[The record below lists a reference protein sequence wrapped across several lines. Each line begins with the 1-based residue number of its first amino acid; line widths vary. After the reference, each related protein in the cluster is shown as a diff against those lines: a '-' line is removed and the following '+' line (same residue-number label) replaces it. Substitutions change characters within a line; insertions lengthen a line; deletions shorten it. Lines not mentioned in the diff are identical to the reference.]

1 MKYDIIKTDDYL
13 LVVDEREIKEG
24 EYTYYP
30 PPVGNGGIGKAIIT
44 QQGWN
49 KKIIAHLPL
58 NDSPILEGVDLL
70 PLIQDQDDIWKHG
83 LEDELKKLPYTKHL
97 DDGQYNDGQLAGFE
111 WGAGWGYNQAKEKY
125 KYTEEDIRKAFLKG
139 VSITGEGY
147 NAEYAQGNDPDIECV
162 FGEEA
167 DKFIQSLSQPKM
179 PIGFERELVNIM
191 GKGEPITER
200 NSQGHIQWVGKYI
213 YL

>member
-1 MKYDIIKTDDYL
+1 MKHDTIKTDNYL
-13 LVVDEREIKEG
+13 LVVDESEIKDVRPFVGKWHLEKG
-24 EYTYYP
+24 YILNKFPTYLTDLLDCKL
-30 PPVGNGGIGKAIIT
+30 V
-44 QQGWN
+44 
-49 KKIIAHLPL
+49 IAHLPL
-58 NDSPILEGVDLL
+58 NGSPILEGVDLL
-70 PLIQDQDDIWKHG
+70 PPLEEKEDIQKLFPTHIKG
-83 LEDELKKLPYTKHL
+83 TEDECNNLYR
-97 DDGQYNDGQLAGFE
+97 QE
-111 WGAGWGYNQAKEKY
+111 GYNKAKEKY

-191 GKGEPITER
+191 GKGEPVTER
-200 NSQGHIQWVGKYI
+200 NLQGHTQWVGTYI
-213 YL
+213 YG